1 MADQRSA
8 WLAGLVFLAA
18 CGIAH
23 ADADTAQACAAKLP
37 KDAQTIFAAT
47 LPQLGPGTDLR
58 DVVTTTTRGLAEDN
72 KIDRATAR
80 PSAVSP
86 ANCLRLAAP

>member
-1 MADQRSA
+1 MADHRSV

-18 CGIAH
+18 CGVAH
-23 ADADTAQACAAKLP
+23 ADAGAAQACAAKLP
-37 KDAQTIFAAT
+37 KDAQIIFAAT

-58 DVVTTTTRGLAEDN
+58 DVVTTTTRGLVEDS

-80 PSAVSP
+80 PSAVS
-86 ANCLRLAAP
+86 AADCLRLAAP